1 MTTSHPLT
9 RVPALAVFDMAG
21 TTVDDRDE
29 VYRVL
34 RESTEQAGAV
44 YSDVEFQS
52 WMGTEKHWAIENL
65 LRIGGVDATGETV
78 EKAWAWFRAELADTY
93 TSRPPVPLPGVED
106 TLRALHDRGI
116 RTALTTGF
124 SREITDLILD
134 ALGWADSGLIDA
146 TAAGDEVPAGRPEP
160 HLIRAV
166 MAKAGVTDPAAVV
179 SVGDTASD
187 VRSAQAAGVT
197 SVGVLTGHLTVAD
210 FTAEGADLILDSVA
224 DLPGVVSA
232 VPAVPAVPASPEIRA

>member
-1 MTTSHPLT
+1 VISTTPLT
-9 RVPALAVFDMAG
+9 SVPALAVFDMAG
-21 TTVDDRDE
+21 TTIDDRDE

-34 RESTEQAGAV
+34 REATERAGAV
-44 YSDVEFQS
+44 YSDEEFQR

-65 LRIGGVDATGETV
+65 LRIGGVGTEEETV
-78 EKAWAWFRAELADTY
+78 EEAWTWFRAELADTY
-93 TSRPPVPLPGVED
+93 TQHPPVPLPGVED
-106 TLRALHDRGI
+106 ALRTLHDRGI

-124 SREITDLILD
+124 SREITDLILGT
-134 ALGWADSGLIDA
+134 LGWVDNGLIDA

-166 MAKAGVTDPAAVV
+166 MAKVGVSDPDAVV

-197 SVGVLTGHLTVAD
+197 SVGVLTGHLTDAD
-210 FTAEGADLILDSVA
+210 FTDEGVDLVLDSVA
-224 DLPGVVSA
+224 DLPGLIPTA
-232 VPAVPAVPASPEIRA
+232 GTGAHA